1 MVEGTCLENKQS
13 ESSRGF
19 ESYFLRQTLRK
30 GRHGAALAVDA
41 AKGPGTPSCRFRSG
55 SPPRG
60 ALALSARQSGVPGPF
75 SLTLA
80 CSSAQPRLLR
90 GRPSRR
96 AGGSLR
102 ERWPALRCLAPN
114 PSRRGAVAFGKAC
127 PFTALPREPRPS
139 LPYPE
144 GPSRRAAVCL
154 RQNAALHR
162 LAWRGPCRRGGCDWM
177 GATRRWV
184 GARGTE

>member
-1 MVEGTCLENKQS
+1 MTIVQARFWGCATGQSCLRLEKLPTLWRTTAKHRRCGILFALWRNGRVVEGTCLENKQS

-60 ALALSARQSGVPGPF
+60 ALALPARQSGAPGPF

-96 AGGSLR
+96 
-102 ERWPALRCLAPN
+102 
-114 PSRRGAVAFGKAC
+114 GAVAFGKAR
-127 PFTALPREPRPS
+127 PFAALPGEAVPPGGRFASRTMARPS
-139 LPYPE
+139 LPC
-144 GPSRRAAVCL
+144 A
-154 RQNAALHR
+154 
-162 LAWRGPCRRGGCDWM
+162 
-177 GATRRWV
+177 
-184 GARGTE
+184 

>member
-1 MVEGTCLENKQS
+1 
-13 ESSRGF
+13 
-19 ESYFLRQTLRK
+19 LRK

-60 ALALSARQSGVPGPF
+60 ALALPARQSGAPGPF

-96 AGGSLR
+96 
-102 ERWPALRCLAPN
+102 
-114 PSRRGAVAFGKAC
+114 GAVAFGKAR
-127 PFTALPREPRPS
+127 PSAALPGEAVPPGGRFASRTMARPS
-139 LPYPE
+139 LPCAKPVPP
-144 GPSRRAAVCL
+144 GRCCL
-154 RQNAALHR
+154 RQSVPLHR